1 MFIAYDHNP
10 YKQNQV
16 ELKCIFIFSS
26 GNIITEV
33 NQRLIYTQ
41 LSPYWNAVTLYNSPF
56 FMPYDD

>member
-16 ELKCIFIFSS
+16 ELKCIFNFSS

-41 LSPYWNAVTLYNSPF
+41 LSPY
-56 FMPYDD
+56 